1 MKVAFFLAKYV
12 SLLLLTLLLAAAVRG
27 ACQQDFLLL
36 LRQTFVENLT
46 ATVCTPWFA
55 LTAGILLLMGLLRGV
70 TAIWNMTY
78 TLGLTLLVFLICL
91 ALLGPTYTLPGPL
104 SELPQLSF
112 LSSTEQDYPALLY
125 LVPIAA
131 VLGGLFSNSRLRIT
145 FYSLVSYALW
155 YGLSE
160 LLLYLL
166 MLWGQSDDPVFPE
179 MLVLLS
185 DSSWIIPAVLGVFFL
200 IYTVVLA
207 FYETYSPRPG
217 KGEHRCDDIPQE
229 LTEREMPEALTA
241 AELNPSAVNLVP
253 DVDPTAPL
261 HPGVPPM
268 HSIGHAPVCTPE
280 EQSMLPTVP
289 PPAPPVPVV
298 HPHGAQA
305 LPPTA
310 ASLNAPARPAPPA
323 PTAKAAPTARAAMAS
338 APATSS
344 RRSPVPP
351 PPPLPSAT
359 VSPIPATAA
368 TRIPPTA
375 ASQIVPAPA
384 VAAPAAPAPAEAAPS
399 AGENASARHDGDSAI
414 AAALAALPAEDS
426 SDSGAADQTP
436 TVPLPP
442 TETFAEIRAALSDM
456 KEAREEAEQHDAAV
470 SESKSADE
478 AAGASS
484 VAPAP
489 AVSNTATAH
498 AETQL
503 PRGSASGIGAGD
515 ASAPRPAATSETETK
530 PVSLASA
537 AQTAS
542 ALSAP
547 AADTPTPASSFAAAS
562 VSAPA
567 TNERPQPAPI
577 PPTAPVSTIAPGHV
591 ASATQKAPYVP
602 LPPEGGER
610 S

>member
-12 SLLLLTLLLAAAVRG
+12 SMLLLTLLLAAAVRG

-36 LRQTFVENLT
+36 LRQTFVENL
-46 ATVCTPWFA
+46 ASTVCTPWFA

-91 ALLGPTYTLPGPL
+91 GLLGPTYTLPGPL
-104 SELPQLSF
+104 SELPQLGF
-112 LSSTEQDYPALLY
+112 LSTLEQDYPALLY

-166 MLWGQSDDPVFPE
+166 MLWGQSDEPVFPE

-217 KGEHRCDDIPQE
+217 KGERRRDDVPQE

-241 AELNPSAVNLVP
+241 AELNPAAVNLVP
-253 DVDPTAPL
+253 DADPTAPL
-261 HPGVPPM
+261 HPGIPPT

-289 PPAPPVPVV
+289 PPPPVPVA
-298 HPHGAQA
+298 HSSGAQV

-310 ASLNAPARPAPPA
+310 ASLNAPARAASPA
-323 PTAKAAPTARAAMAS
+323 PTTKAVTPPPAVPASVAAAS
-338 APATSS
+338 APHAV
-344 RRSPVPP
+344 VPP
-351 PPPLPSAT
+351 PPPLPTAAPRT
-359 VSPIPATAA
+359 EASPITSV
-368 TRIPPTA
+368 IPPTA
-375 ASQIVPAPA
+375 AAQIAPMP
-384 VAAPAAPAPAEAAPS
+384 VAAPATTPSDEASNKGVASDQPS
-399 AGENASARHDGDSAI
+399 GESAI
-414 AAALAALPAEDS
+414 AAALAALPAEDP
-426 SDSGAADQTP
+426 SDTRATDQAP

-456 KEAREEAEQHDAAV
+456 KEAREEAEQTDAAG
-470 SESKSADE
+470 DE
-478 AAGASS
+478 AKTTNDGAETALAASPDPYKTGEGS
-484 VAPAP
+484 APAP
-489 AVSNTATAH
+489 SEATEPLKITPDSDSEAAP
-498 AETQL
+498 AE
-503 PRGSASGIGAGD
+503 R
-515 ASAPRPAATSETETK
+515 RAAERETETK
-530 PVSLASA
+530 PVCPSSKPSGSSVPSAVGVDASGA
-537 AQTAS
+537 AT
-542 ALSAP
+542 
-547 AADTPTPASSFAAAS
+547 AAS
-562 VSAPA
+562 TVSSREP
-567 TNERPQPAPI
+567 EKRPIPAPI
-577 PPTAPVSTIAPGHV
+577 PPTAPASAIAPAHV
-591 ASATQKAPYVP
+591 ASVTQKAPYVP
-602 LPPEGGER
+602 LPPENGER
-610 S
+610 I